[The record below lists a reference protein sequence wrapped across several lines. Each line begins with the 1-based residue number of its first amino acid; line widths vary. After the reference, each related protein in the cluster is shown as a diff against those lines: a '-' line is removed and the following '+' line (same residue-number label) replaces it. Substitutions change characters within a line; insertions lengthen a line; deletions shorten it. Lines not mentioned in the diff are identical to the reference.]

1 MKKLSALIVVS
12 LFSLNIYMHGSVN
25 SFKSGQDRSIE
36 FPDTENYLTITSD
49 LHTHSVFSDGHVWPN
64 IRVAEAMKDKL
75 DAIAITEHLEYQPHI
90 RYIPNKNRN
99 IAFLEAKK
107 AAEESDLIVIAGSEI
122 TREMPPGHLNAVFI
136 KDANT
141 LFNIDESLLPEARRR
156 MSEAVNVE
164 DLSDEELEV
173 ADQYALGNLYSP
185 FEALEEAKRQGAF
198 IFWNHPMWGSQAN
211 DGVSRLTEM
220 HKQMIAKDLIHG
232 IEVVNTNEYSEEA
245 LQIALDNNLA
255 IIGTSDVHELIEWDY
270 DSSKNEHRP
279 VTLILSEER
288 NQNSIKEAL
297 LDRRTIVFYK
307 NKLIGKEE
315 NLVPLLNSILGFKS
329 LGYRGNTSILRVEI
343 SNNSSSDMTLKNLSA
358 YNFSRSD
365 DYIFIPKNETK
376 TIMVKTLE
384 AIKAVELKFE
394 ILNAITAPKKHA
406 IIEATIEL

>member
-136 KDANT
+136 KDSNT

-329 LGYRGNTSILRVEI
+329 LGYRGDTSILRVEI

-365 DYIFIPKNETK
+365 DYIFIPKNDTK

>member
-107 AAEESDLIVIAGSEI
+107 AAEETDLIVIAGSEI

-156 MSEAVNVE
+156 MSEAVNIE

-232 IEVVNTNEYSEEA
+232 IEVVNTEEYSEEA

-279 VTLILSEER
+279 VTLILSEKR

-315 NLVPLLNSILGFKS
+315 NLVPLLDSILGFKS
-329 LGYRGNTSILRVEI
+329 QGYRGDTSILRVEI

-384 AIKAVELKFE
+384 VIKAIKLKFE
-394 ILNAITAPKKHA
+394 VLNAITAPKKHA
-406 IIEATIEL
+406 VVEATIEI

>member
-107 AAEESDLIVIAGSEI
+107 AAEETDLIVIAGSEI

-141 LFNIDESLLPEARRR
+141 LFNIDESLLPEARKI
-156 MSEAVNVE
+156 MSEAVNIE

-232 IEVVNTNEYSEEA
+232 IEVVNTEEYSEEA

-279 VTLILSEER
+279 VTLILSEKR
-288 NQNSIKEAL
+288 NRNSIKEAL

-315 NLVPLLNSILGFKS
+315 NLVPLLDSILGFKS
-329 LGYRGNTSILRVEI
+329 QGYRGDTSILRVEI

-384 AIKAVELKFE
+384 VIKAIKLKFE
-394 ILNAITAPKKHA
+394 VLNAITAPKKHA
-406 IIEATIEL
+406 VVEATIEI

>member
-107 AAEESDLIVIAGSEI
+107 AAEETDLIVIAGSEI

-156 MSEAVNVE
+156 MSEAVNIE

-232 IEVVNTNEYSEEA
+232 IEVVNTEEYSEEA

-279 VTLILSEER
+279 VTLILSEKR

-315 NLVPLLNSILGFKS
+315 NLVPLLDSILGFKS
-329 LGYRGNTSILRVEI
+329 KGYRGDTSILRVEI

-384 AIKAVELKFE
+384 VIKAIKLKFE
-394 ILNAITAPKKHA
+394 VLNAITAPKKHA
-406 IIEATIEL
+406 VVEATIEI

>member
-36 FPDTENYLTITSD
+36 FPDIENYLTITSD

-211 DGVSRLTEM
+211 DGISRLTEM

-315 NLVPLLNSILGFKS
+315 NLVPLLDSILGFKS
-329 LGYRGNTSILRVEI
+329 QGYRGDTSILRVEI

-384 AIKAVELKFE
+384 VIKAIKLKFE
-394 ILNAITAPKKHA
+394 VLNAITAPKKHA
-406 IIEATIEL
+406 VVEATIEL

>member
-107 AAEESDLIVIAGSEI
+107 AAEETDLIVIAGSEI

-156 MSEAVNVE
+156 MSEAVNIE

-232 IEVVNTNEYSEEA
+232 IEVVNTEEYSEEA

-279 VTLILSEER
+279 VTLILSEKR

-315 NLVPLLNSILGFKS
+315 NLVPLLDSILGFKS
-329 LGYRGNTSILRVEI
+329 LGYRGDTSILRVEI

-384 AIKAVELKFE
+384 VIKAIKLKFE
-394 ILNAITAPKKHA
+394 VLNAITAPKKHA
-406 IIEATIEL
+406 VVEATIEI

>member
-36 FPDTENYLTITSD
+36 FPDTEKYLTITSD

-156 MSEAVNVE
+156 MSEAVNIE

-279 VTLILSEER
+279 VTLILSEKR

-329 LGYRGNTSILRVEI
+329 LGYRGDTSILRVEI

-384 AIKAVELKFE
+384 AIKAIELKFE

-406 IIEATIEL
+406 IIEAKIEL

>member
-107 AAEESDLIVIAGSEI
+107 AAEETDLIVIAGSEI

-156 MSEAVNVE
+156 MSEAVNIE

-232 IEVVNTNEYSEEA
+232 IEVVNTEEYSEEA

-279 VTLILSEER
+279 VTLILSEKR

-315 NLVPLLNSILGFKS
+315 NLVPLLDSILGFKS
-329 LGYRGNTSILRVEI
+329 LGYRGDTSILRVEI

-384 AIKAVELKFE
+384 VIKAIKLKFE
-394 ILNAITAPKKHA
+394 VLNAITAPKKHA
-406 IIEATIEL
+406 VVEATIEL

>member
-156 MSEAVNVE
+156 MSEAVNIE

-329 LGYRGNTSILRVEI
+329 LGYRGDTSILRVEI

-365 DYIFIPKNETK
+365 DYIFIPKNDTK

>member
-198 IFWNHPMWGSQAN
+198 IFWKHPMWGSQAN

-329 LGYRGNTSILRVEI
+329 LGYRGDTSILRVEI

-365 DYIFIPKNETK
+365 DYIFIPKNDTK

>member
-211 DGVSRLTEM
+211 DGISRLTEM

-365 DYIFIPKNETK
+365 DYIFIPKNDTK

>member
-156 MSEAVNVE
+156 MSEAVNIE

-211 DGVSRLTEM
+211 DGISRLTEM

-329 LGYRGNTSILRVEI
+329 LGYRGDTSILRVEI

-365 DYIFIPKNETK
+365 DYIFIPKNDTK

>member
-107 AAEESDLIVIAGSEI
+107 AAEETDLIVIAGSEI

-156 MSEAVNVE
+156 MSEAVNIE

-232 IEVVNTNEYSEEA
+232 IEVVNTEEYSEEA
-245 LQIALDNNLA
+245 LQIAIDNNLA

-279 VTLILSEER
+279 VTLILSEKR

-315 NLVPLLNSILGFKS
+315 NLVPLLDSILGFKS
-329 LGYRGNTSILRVEI
+329 LGYRGDTSILRVEI

-384 AIKAVELKFE
+384 VIKAIKLKFE
-394 ILNAITAPKKHA
+394 VLNAITAPKKHA
-406 IIEATIEL
+406 VVEATIEI

>member
-156 MSEAVNVE
+156 MSEAVNIE

-232 IEVVNTNEYSEEA
+232 IEVVNTEEYSEEA

-279 VTLILSEER
+279 VTLILSEKR

-315 NLVPLLNSILGFKS
+315 NLVPLLDSILGFKS
-329 LGYRGNTSILRVEI
+329 LGYRGDTSILRVEI

-384 AIKAVELKFE
+384 VIKAIKLKFE
-394 ILNAITAPKKHA
+394 VLNAITAPKKHA
-406 IIEATIEL
+406 VVEATIEI

>member
-36 FPDTENYLTITSD
+36 FPDIENYLTITSD

-107 AAEESDLIVIAGSEI
+107 AAEETDLIVIAGSEI

-141 LFNIDESLLPEARRR
+141 LFNIDESLLPEARKI
-156 MSEAVNVE
+156 MSEAVNIE

-232 IEVVNTNEYSEEA
+232 IEVVNTEEYSEEA

-279 VTLILSEER
+279 VTLILSEKR
-288 NQNSIKEAL
+288 NRNSIKEAL

-315 NLVPLLNSILGFKS
+315 NLVPLLDSILGFKS
-329 LGYRGNTSILRVEI
+329 LGYRGDTSILRVEI

-384 AIKAVELKFE
+384 VIKAIKLKFE
-394 ILNAITAPKKHA
+394 VLNAITAPKKHA
-406 IIEATIEL
+406 VVEATIEI

>member
-25 SFKSGQDRSIE
+25 LFKSGQDRSIE

-156 MSEAVNVE
+156 MSEAVNIE

-384 AIKAVELKFE
+384 AIKAVKLKFE

>member
-107 AAEESDLIVIAGSEI
+107 AAEETDLIVIAGSEI

-156 MSEAVNVE
+156 MSEAVNIE

-232 IEVVNTNEYSEEA
+232 IEVVNTEEYSEEA

-279 VTLILSEER
+279 VTLILSEKR

-315 NLVPLLNSILGFKS
+315 NLVPLLDSILGFKS
-329 LGYRGNTSILRVEI
+329 KGYRGDTSILKVEI

-384 AIKAVELKFE
+384 VIKAIKLKFE
-394 ILNAITAPKKHA
+394 VLNAITAPKKHA
-406 IIEATIEL
+406 VVEATIEI

>member
-36 FPDTENYLTITSD
+36 FPDIENYLTITSD

-107 AAEESDLIVIAGSEI
+107 AAEETDLIVIAGSEI

-156 MSEAVNVE
+156 MSEAVNIE

-232 IEVVNTNEYSEEA
+232 IEVVNTEEYSEEA

-279 VTLILSEER
+279 VTLILSEKR
-288 NQNSIKEAL
+288 NRNSIKEAL

-315 NLVPLLNSILGFKS
+315 NLVPLLDSILGFKS
-329 LGYRGNTSILRVEI
+329 QGYRGDTSILRVEI

-384 AIKAVELKFE
+384 VIKAIKLKFE
-394 ILNAITAPKKHA
+394 VLNAITAPKKHA
-406 IIEATIEL
+406 VVEATIEL

>member
-107 AAEESDLIVIAGSEI
+107 AAEETDLIVIAGSEI

-156 MSEAVNVE
+156 MSEAVNIE

-232 IEVVNTNEYSEEA
+232 IEVVNTEEYSEEA

-315 NLVPLLNSILGFKS
+315 NLVPLLDSILGFKS
-329 LGYRGNTSILRVEI
+329 QGYRGDTSILRVEI

-384 AIKAVELKFE
+384 VIKAIKLKFE
-394 ILNAITAPKKHA
+394 VLNAITAPKKHA
-406 IIEATIEL
+406 VVEATIEI

>member
-36 FPDTENYLTITSD
+36 FPDIENYLTITSD

-107 AAEESDLIVIAGSEI
+107 AADESDLIVIAGSEI

-156 MSEAVNVE
+156 MSEAVNIE

-384 AIKAVELKFE
+384 AIKAVKLKFE

>member
-36 FPDTENYLTITSD
+36 FPDIENYLTITSD

-107 AAEESDLIVIAGSEI
+107 AAEETDLIVIAGSEI

-156 MSEAVNVE
+156 MSEAVNIE

-315 NLVPLLNSILGFKS
+315 NLVPLLDSILGFKS
-329 LGYRGNTSILRVEI
+329 LGYRGDTSILRVEI

-384 AIKAVELKFE
+384 VIKAIKLKFE
-394 ILNAITAPKKHA
+394 VLNAITAPKKHA
-406 IIEATIEL
+406 VVEATIEL

>member
-141 LFNIDESLLPEARRR
+141 LFNIDESLLPEARKI
-156 MSEAVNVE
+156 MSEAVNIE

-232 IEVVNTNEYSEEA
+232 IEVVNTEEYSEEA

-279 VTLILSEER
+279 VTLILSEKR

-315 NLVPLLNSILGFKS
+315 NLVPLLDSILGFKS
-329 LGYRGNTSILRVEI
+329 QGYRGDTSILRVEI

-384 AIKAVELKFE
+384 VIKAIKLKFE
-394 ILNAITAPKKHA
+394 VLNAITAPKKHA
-406 IIEATIEL
+406 VVEATIKI

>member
-107 AAEESDLIVIAGSEI
+107 AAEETDLIVIAGSEI

-141 LFNIDESLLPEARRR
+141 LFNIDESLLPEARKI
-156 MSEAVNVE
+156 MSEAVNIE

-232 IEVVNTNEYSEEA
+232 IEVVNTEEYSEEA

-279 VTLILSEER
+279 VTLILSEKR

-315 NLVPLLNSILGFKS
+315 NLVPLLDSILGFKS
-329 LGYRGNTSILRVEI
+329 LGYRGDTSILRVEI

-384 AIKAVELKFE
+384 VIKAIKLKFE
-394 ILNAITAPKKHA
+394 VLNAITAPKKHA
-406 IIEATIEL
+406 VVEATIEL

>member
-107 AAEESDLIVIAGSEI
+107 AADESDLIVIAGSEI

-156 MSEAVNVE
+156 MSEAVNIE

-315 NLVPLLNSILGFKS
+315 NLVPLLDSILGFKS
-329 LGYRGNTSILRVEI
+329 QGYRGDTSILRVEI

-384 AIKAVELKFE
+384 VIKAIKLKFE
-394 ILNAITAPKKHA
+394 VLNAITAPKKHA
-406 IIEATIEL
+406 VVEATIEL

>member
-12 LFSLNIYMHGSVN
+12 LFSLNIYMHGSVY
-25 SFKSGQDRSIE
+25 SLKSGQDRSIE
-36 FPDTENYLTITSD
+36 FPYSEKYLTITSD
-49 LHTHSVFSDGHVWPN
+49 LHTHSVFSDWHVWPN

-107 AAEESDLIVIAGSEI
+107 AAEETDLIVIAGSEI

-141 LFNIDESLLPEARRR
+141 LFNIDESLLPEARKI
-156 MSEAVNVE
+156 MSEAVNIE

-232 IEVVNTNEYSEEA
+232 IEVVNTEEYSEEA

-279 VTLILSEER
+279 VTLILSEKR
-288 NQNSIKEAL
+288 NRNSIKEAL

-315 NLVPLLNSILGFKS
+315 NLVPLLDSILGFKS
-329 LGYRGNTSILRVEI
+329 LGYRGDTSILRVEI

-384 AIKAVELKFE
+384 VIKAIKLKFE
-394 ILNAITAPKKHA
+394 VLNAITAPKKHA
-406 IIEATIEL
+406 VVEATIEI

>member
-36 FPDTENYLTITSD
+36 FPDTEKYLTITSD

-156 MSEAVNVE
+156 MSEAVNIE

-232 IEVVNTNEYSEEA
+232 IEVVNTEEYSEEA

-315 NLVPLLNSILGFKS
+315 NLVPLLDSILGFKS
-329 LGYRGNTSILRVEI
+329 LGYRGDTSILRVEI

-384 AIKAVELKFE
+384 VIKAIKLKFE
-394 ILNAITAPKKHA
+394 VLNAITAPKKHA
-406 IIEATIEL
+406 VVEATIEI

>member
-156 MSEAVNVE
+156 MSEAVNIE

-211 DGVSRLTEM
+211 DGISRLTEM

-315 NLVPLLNSILGFKS
+315 NLVPLLDSILGFKS
-329 LGYRGNTSILRVEI
+329 QGYRGDTSILRVEI

-384 AIKAVELKFE
+384 VIKAIKLKFE
-394 ILNAITAPKKHA
+394 VLNAITAPKKHA
-406 IIEATIEL
+406 VVEATIEL

>member
-36 FPDTENYLTITSD
+36 FPDIENYLTITSD

-107 AAEESDLIVIAGSEI
+107 AADESDLIVIAGSEI

-141 LFNIDESLLPEARRR
+141 LFNIDESLLPEARRI
-156 MSEAVNVE
+156 MSEAVNIE

-315 NLVPLLNSILGFKS
+315 NLVPLLDSILGFKS
-329 LGYRGNTSILRVEI
+329 QGYRGDTSILRVEI

-384 AIKAVELKFE
+384 VIKAIKLKFE
-394 ILNAITAPKKHA
+394 VLNAITAPKKHA
-406 IIEATIEL
+406 VVEATIEI

>member
-156 MSEAVNVE
+156 MSEAVNIE

-329 LGYRGNTSILRVEI
+329 LGYRGDTSILRVEI

>member
-36 FPDTENYLTITSD
+36 FPDIENYLTITSD

-107 AAEESDLIVIAGSEI
+107 AADESDLIVIAGSEI

-156 MSEAVNVE
+156 MSEAVNIE

-315 NLVPLLNSILGFKS
+315 NLVPLLDSILGFKS
-329 LGYRGNTSILRVEI
+329 QGYRGDTSILRVEI

-384 AIKAVELKFE
+384 VIKAIKLKFE
-394 ILNAITAPKKHA
+394 VLNAITAPKKHA
-406 IIEATIEL
+406 VVEATIEL

>member
-185 FEALEEAKRQGAF
+185 FEALEEAKRQSAF

-211 DGVSRLTEM
+211 DGISRLTEM

-384 AIKAVELKFE
+384 AIKAVKLKFE

>member
-107 AAEESDLIVIAGSEI
+107 AAEETDLIVIAGSEI

-141 LFNIDESLLPEARRR
+141 LFNIDESLLPEARKI
-156 MSEAVNVE
+156 MSEAVNIE

-232 IEVVNTNEYSEEA
+232 IEVVNTEEYSEEA

-279 VTLILSEER
+279 VTLILSEKR
-288 NQNSIKEAL
+288 NRNSIKEAL

-315 NLVPLLNSILGFKS
+315 NLVPLLDSILGFKS
-329 LGYRGNTSILRVEI
+329 LGYRGDTSILRVEI

-384 AIKAVELKFE
+384 VIKAIKLKFE
-394 ILNAITAPKKHA
+394 VLNAITAPKKHA
-406 IIEATIEL
+406 VVEATIEI

>member
-211 DGVSRLTEM
+211 DGISRLTEM

-315 NLVPLLNSILGFKS
+315 NLVPLLSSILGFKS

>member
-156 MSEAVNVE
+156 MSEAVNIE

-329 LGYRGNTSILRVEI
+329 QGYRGDTSILRVEI

-384 AIKAVELKFE
+384 AIKAVKLKFE

-406 IIEATIEL
+406 VVEATIEL

>member
-1 MKKLSALIVVS
+1 
-12 LFSLNIYMHGSVN
+12 
-25 SFKSGQDRSIE
+25 
-36 FPDTENYLTITSD
+36 
-49 LHTHSVFSDGHVWPN
+49 
-64 IRVAEAMKDKL
+64 
-75 DAIAITEHLEYQPHI
+75 
-90 RYIPNKNRN
+90 
-99 IAFLEAKK
+99 
-107 AAEESDLIVIAGSEI
+107 
-122 TREMPPGHLNAVFI
+122 
-136 KDANT
+136 
-141 LFNIDESLLPEARRR
+141 

-329 LGYRGNTSILRVEI
+329 LGYRGDTSILRVEI